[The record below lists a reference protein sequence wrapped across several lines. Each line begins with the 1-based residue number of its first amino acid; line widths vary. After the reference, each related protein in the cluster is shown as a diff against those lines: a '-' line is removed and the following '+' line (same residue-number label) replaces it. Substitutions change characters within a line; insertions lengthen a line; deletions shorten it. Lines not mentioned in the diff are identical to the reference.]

1 MLDFRMDT
9 FLAVCR
15 SMNFTRA
22 AEELHITQP
31 AVSQHI
37 RYLEKSYGVKL
48 FDYQGKRLSLTAA
61 GEALFSAAVTMK
73 HDDLFLKKQLPMLG
87 RGQKNLV
94 LGATLTV
101 GEFAIPERLAAY
113 LNRYPETDLHLIVA
127 NTHKLLHRID
137 AGEIDFA
144 IVEGFFEKREYDSLL
159 FSRENYVA
167 VCGTQ
172 AHFARPPHK
181 VEDLLGERLLLRE
194 EGSGT
199 REILERYLEGR
210 NLTVQ
215 DFRQT
220 AQVSN
225 LHAIKTLAQHGCG
238 ITFLYEAAVREELA
252 DGKLRVLPLEDFPL
266 RHDFSF
272 LWRRGS
278 LFADR
283 YREIFDFMQS
293 VGNNAVPTKMSAGS
307 TSHPQNRPEA
317 LTNAWGGGKV

>member
-1 MLDFRMDT
+1 MLDFRIDT

-48 FDYQGKRLSLTAA
+48 FDYQGKRLSLTTA

-101 GEFAIPERLAAY
+101 GEFAVPERLAAY

-159 FSRENYVA
+159 FSRESYVA

-210 NLTVQ
+210 NLTVHQ
-215 DFRQT
+215 NACAT
-220 AQVSN
+220 W
-225 LHAIKTLAQHGCG
+225 
-238 ITFLYEAAVREELA
+238 
-252 DGKLRVLPLEDFPL
+252 LRHYLPL
-266 RHDFSF
+266 
-272 LWRRGS
+272 
-278 LFADR
+278 
-283 YREIFDFMQS
+283 
-293 VGNNAVPTKMSAGS
+293 
-307 TSHPQNRPEA
+307 
-317 LTNAWGGGKV
+317 